1 MKRTQLLQHLVTFIQ
16 YKVFDI
22 FEVQSL
28 VANEGKDP
36 PWCSYD
42 NVRAALLQYILILLY
57 GQATEED
64 GTLNV
69 GHVLGEA
76 LVLFTDLEG
85 QFTCVAHNQHRN
97 LQRRQ

>member
-1 MKRTQLLQHLVTFIQ
+1 M
-16 YKVFDI
+16 FDI
-22 FEVQSL
+22 FEIQGL

-36 PWCSYD
+36 PWCSHH
-42 NVRAALLQYILILLY
+42 NVRAALLQYVLILLY

-64 GTLNV
+64 STLNA

-76 LVLFTDLEG
+76 LILFTDLEG
-85 QFTCVAHNQHRN
+85 QFTCVAHDQHRN